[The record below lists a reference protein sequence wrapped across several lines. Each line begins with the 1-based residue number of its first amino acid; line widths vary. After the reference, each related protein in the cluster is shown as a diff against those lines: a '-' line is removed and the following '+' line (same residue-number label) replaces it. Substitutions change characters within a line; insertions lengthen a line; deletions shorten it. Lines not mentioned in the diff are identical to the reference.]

1 MLFLEVTLIGLQIM
15 SMKNFANM
23 IVGQARGDTLSINS
37 DEIIFHSTSD
47 SASVLRENGSPRECQ
62 QRKDTRAE
70 PLGIENNNEEQEG
83 CESENQCDSAEKKKR
98 RRRLK
103 GGKHH
108 RKWKPYEK
116 LSWNERRELE
126 ERETVRANQK
136 REEAFA
142 HGHPVAPYNT
152 TQFLMEDHGKADPN
166 IGEGQL
172 NRNNSRESTDGSGST
187 SDSSEEMYSE
197 EEEFLEKEF
206 AETYDNMHA
215 ERLQKMS
222 KDELIKDY
230 IEMETKLDRL
240 QKRLERRARR
250 NNDTADDSSGSLSSG
265 GEEFV
270 DMDVVRKLE
279 AEQDKLKLE
288 NEQLKKELVKMKSS

>member
-1 MLFLEVTLIGLQIM
+1 
-15 SMKNFANM
+15 M
-23 IVGQARGDTLSINS
+23 IVGPARGDNFNINP
-37 DEIIFHSTSD
+37 EEKNFHSTSD

-70 PLGIENNNEEQEG
+70 PLGIENNNEVQEG
-83 CESENQCDSAEKKKR
+83 SESENQCDSAEKKKR

-126 ERETVRANQK
+126 ERETQRATQK

-152 TQFLMEDHGKADPN
+152 PQFLMDDHGKADPN
-166 IGEGQL
+166 IGDGLL

-187 SDSSEEMYSE
+187 SDSSEEMNSE

-240 QKRLERRARR
+240 QKRLERRNRR
-250 NNDTADDSSGSLSSG
+250 INDTADDSSASLSSG

-279 AEQDKLKLE
+279 AEQEKLKNE
-288 NEQLKKELVKMKSS
+288 NDRLKNELLKLKTS

>member
-1 MLFLEVTLIGLQIM
+1 
-15 SMKNFANM
+15 MKNIANM
-23 IVGQARGDTLSINS
+23 IVGPARGDNFNINP
-37 DEIIFHSTSD
+37 EEKNFHSTSD

-70 PLGIENNNEEQEG
+70 PLGIENNNEVQEG
-83 CESENQCDSAEKKKR
+83 SESENQCDSAEKKKR

-126 ERETVRANQK
+126 ERETQRATQK

-152 TQFLMEDHGKADPN
+152 TQFLMDDHGKADPN
-166 IGEGQL
+166 IGDGLL

-187 SDSSEEMYSE
+187 SDSSEEMNSE

-240 QKRLERRARR
+240 QKRLERRNRR
-250 NNDTADDSSGSLSSG
+250 INDTADDSSASLSSG

-279 AEQDKLKLE
+279 AEQEKLKNE
-288 NEQLKKELVKMKSS
+288 NDRLKNELLKLKTS

>member
-1 MLFLEVTLIGLQIM
+1 M
-15 SMKNFANM
+15 SMKSIASM
-23 IVGQARGDTLSINS
+23 IVGPAQGDSFDIS
-37 DEIIFHSTSD
+37 SEEIIIHSASD
-47 SASVLRENGSPRECQ
+47 STSVLRENGSPRECQ
-62 QRKDTRAE
+62 QRKDTRVE
-70 PLGIENNNEEQEG
+70 PRGIENNSEVLEG
-83 CESENQCDSAEKKKR
+83 SESENQCDAAEKKKR

-126 ERETVRANQK
+126 ERETQRATQK

-142 HGHPVAPYNT
+142 HGHPIAPYNT

-166 IGEGQL
+166 IGDGL
-172 NRNNSRESTDGSGST
+172 LDRNNSRESIDGSGST

-197 EEEFLEKEF
+197 EEEFMEKEF
-206 AETYDNMHA
+206 AETYDSMHA

-240 QKRLERRARR
+240 QKRFERRSKR
-250 NNDTADDSSGSLSSG
+250 NNNTADDSSGSLSSG

-279 AEQDKLKLE
+279 AEQGKLKEE
-288 NEQLKKELVKMKSS
+288 NENLKTELLKMTKKSS

>member
-1 MLFLEVTLIGLQIM
+1 M
-15 SMKNFANM
+15 SMKNIANM
-23 IVGQARGDTLSINS
+23 IVGPARGDNFNINP
-37 DEIIFHSTSD
+37 EEKNFHSTSD

-70 PLGIENNNEEQEG
+70 PLGIENNNEVQEG
-83 CESENQCDSAEKKKR
+83 SESENQCDSAEKKKR

-126 ERETVRANQK
+126 ERETQRATQK

-152 TQFLMEDHGKADPN
+152 TQFLMDDHGKADPN
-166 IGEGQL
+166 IGDGLL

-187 SDSSEEMYSE
+187 SDSSEEMNSE

-240 QKRLERRARR
+240 QKRLERRNRR
-250 NNDTADDSSGSLSSG
+250 INDTADDSSASLSSG

-279 AEQDKLKLE
+279 AEQEKLKNE
-288 NEQLKKELVKMKSS
+288 NDRLKNELLKLKTS

>member
-1 MLFLEVTLIGLQIM
+1 MLNLEETLIGLQIM
-15 SMKNFANM
+15 SMKNIANM
-23 IVGQARGDTLSINS
+23 IVGPARGDNFNINP
-37 DEIIFHSTSD
+37 EEKNFHSTSD

-70 PLGIENNNEEQEG
+70 PLGIENNNEVQEG
-83 CESENQCDSAEKKKR
+83 SESENQCDSAEKKKR

-126 ERETVRANQK
+126 ERETQRATQK

-152 TQFLMEDHGKADPN
+152 TQFLMDDHGRADPN
-166 IGEGQL
+166 IGDGLL

-187 SDSSEEMYSE
+187 SDSSEEMNSE

-240 QKRLERRARR
+240 QKRLERRNRR
-250 NNDTADDSSGSLSSG
+250 MNDTADDSSASLSSG

-279 AEQDKLKLE
+279 AEQEKLKNE
-288 NEQLKKELVKMKSS
+288 NDRLKNELLKLKTS

>member
-1 MLFLEVTLIGLQIM
+1 M
-15 SMKNFANM
+15 SMKNIANT
-23 IVGQARGDTLSINS
+23 IVGPARGDNFNINP
-37 DEIIFHSTSD
+37 EEKNFHSTSD

-70 PLGIENNNEEQEG
+70 PLGIENNNEVQEG
-83 CESENQCDSAEKKKR
+83 SESENQCDSAEKKKR

-126 ERETVRANQK
+126 ERETQRATQK

-152 TQFLMEDHGKADPN
+152 TQFLMDDHGKADPN
-166 IGEGQL
+166 IGDGLL

-187 SDSSEEMYSE
+187 SDSSEEMNSE

-240 QKRLERRARR
+240 QKRLERRNRR
-250 NNDTADDSSGSLSSG
+250 INDTADDSSASLSSG

-279 AEQDKLKLE
+279 AEQEKLKNE
-288 NEQLKKELVKMKSS
+288 NDRLKNELLKLKTS

>member
-1 MLFLEVTLIGLQIM
+1 M
-15 SMKNFANM
+15 SMKGITSM
-23 IVGQARGDTLSINS
+23 IVGQVQGDNFNISQ
-37 DEIIFHSTSD
+37 DEIIFHNTSD

-62 QRKDTRAE
+62 QRKDTRVE
-70 PLGIENNNEEQEG
+70 PLGVENNSEALEG
-83 CESENQCDSAEKKKR
+83 SESDNHCDSAEKKKR

-126 ERETVRANQK
+126 ERETQRANQK

-142 HGHPVAPYNT
+142 SGHPVAPYNT
-152 TQFLMEDHGKADPN
+152 TQFLMDDHGKADPDD
-166 IGEGQL
+166 GL
-172 NRNNSRESTDGSGST
+172 LDRNNSRESIDGSGST
-187 SDSSEEMYSE
+187 SESSEEMLSE
-197 EEEFLEKEF
+197 EEEFMEKEF
-206 AETYDNMHA
+206 EETYDNMHA

-240 QKRLERRARR
+240 QRRLERRTRR

-279 AEQDKLKLE
+279 AEQEK
-288 NEQLKKELVKMKSS
+288 LKKENELLKKEVLKMTKKSS

>member
-1 MLFLEVTLIGLQIM
+1 MLNLEETLIGLQIM
-15 SMKNFANM
+15 SMKNIANM
-23 IVGQARGDTLSINS
+23 IVGPARGDNFNINP
-37 DEIIFHSTSD
+37 EEKNFHSTSD

-70 PLGIENNNEEQEG
+70 PLGIENNNEVQEG
-83 CESENQCDSAEKKKR
+83 SESENQCDSAEKKKR

-126 ERETVRANQK
+126 ERETQRATQK

-152 TQFLMEDHGKADPN
+152 TQFLMDDHGRADPN
-166 IGEGQL
+166 IGDGLL

-187 SDSSEEMYSE
+187 SDSSEEMNSE

-240 QKRLERRARR
+240 QKRLERRNRR
-250 NNDTADDSSGSLSSG
+250 INDTADDSSASLSSG

-279 AEQDKLKLE
+279 AEQEKLKNE
-288 NEQLKKELVKMKSS
+288 NDRLKNELLKLKTS

>member
-1 MLFLEVTLIGLQIM
+1 M
-15 SMKNFANM
+15 SMKNIANM
-23 IVGQARGDTLSINS
+23 IVGPARGDNFNNNP
-37 DEIIFHSTSD
+37 EEKNFHSTSD

-70 PLGIENNNEEQEG
+70 PLGIENNNEVQEG
-83 CESENQCDSAEKKKR
+83 SESENQCDSAEKKKR

-126 ERETVRANQK
+126 ERETQRATQK

-152 TQFLMEDHGKADPN
+152 TQFLMDDHGKADPN
-166 IGEGQL
+166 IGDGLL

-187 SDSSEEMYSE
+187 SDSSEEMNSE

-240 QKRLERRARR
+240 QKRLERRNRR
-250 NNDTADDSSGSLSSG
+250 INDTADDSSASLSSG

-279 AEQDKLKLE
+279 AEQEKLKNE
-288 NEQLKKELVKMKSS
+288 NDRLKNELLKLKTS